1 MAEIHPALIDSHR
14 YYGGGRAM
22 TDEEKSAAAMLQPIS
37 KPLGLYNWR
46 TTDGEEWGKGFSAI
60 QMQVSINARQ
70 ENPAA
75 LTAYE
80 ARKGEA

>member
-1 MAEIHPALIDSHR
+1 MSIHPNLIDSHR

-22 TDEEKSAAAMLQPIS
+22 TDEEKAAAEMLRPIP

-60 QMQVSINARQ
+60 QMQVGINRRAQAPTSTQ
-70 ENPAA
+70 EHNN
-75 LTAYE
+75 
-80 ARKGEA
+80 G